1 MDLFYQDRLSAPG
14 QPFLFGA
21 ALPWDFGEVF
31 TPGAYFHCS
40 LHRVHEL
47 SCALWL
53 PAVVQHLCR
62 LLPLLLILLVLVRP
76 PPCPQHA
83 WPLPAGTSMTE
94 TLSREPSESGGGMWD
109 RSGFGSGGEVRQGKG
124 GVALGGCY

>member
-1 MDLFYQDRLSAPG
+1 MDLLYQDRLSAPG

-62 LLPLLLILLVLVRP
+62 LLPLLLICWYWCALLLVLNMP
-76 PPCPQHA
+76 GLCPQA
-83 WPLPAGTSMTE
+83 PA
-94 TLSREPSESGGGMWD
+94 
-109 RSGFGSGGEVRQGKG
+109 
-124 GVALGGCY
+124 

>member
-1 MDLFYQDRLSAPG
+1 MCSVVACCCAASVPTSSA
-14 QPFLFGA
+14 A
-21 ALPWDFGEVF
+21 AD
-31 TPGAYFHCS
+31 T
-40 LHRVHEL
+40 
-47 SCALWL
+47 
-53 PAVVQHLCR
+53 
-62 LLPLLLILLVLVRP
+62 LVLVRP